1 MSLSKFAIVD
11 DEGFNVLN
19 YVRYYNNSKLKRND
33 EIFERKTRQRR
44 RRPDYEGTHWYKEY
58 VIDSEGTYDDPNS
71 LKVKLFRLLVSK
83 NLTLHDYKHI

>member
-44 RRPDYEGTHWYKEY
+44 DKCQP
-58 VIDSEGTYDDPNS
+58 
-71 LKVKLFRLLVSK
+71 
-83 NLTLHDYKHI
+83 